1 MLSFINW
8 LDLKTVFLLSY
19 YSQSMTTRAE
29 LADILFPD
37 TTETVESLL
46 QKYPERAGN
55 PTVTRFAPSPTGF
68 LHLWGLFSAFISRK
82 YANQKS
88 GLTFLRIEDT
98 DQKREVQGATELLIL
113 ALKKFGITFAEGPI
127 GENGQEIWNYWP
139 YTQSHRADIYRVFAK
154 KLVAEGLAYPC
165 RMTEEELNATR
176 EMQMAAKII
185 PGIYWKYSQRRDKT
199 PDQLLEKFN
208 QENHAFPVL
217 RFRSP
222 GDTSKK
228 IVFEDLIRGK
238 IAMIDNYNDIVIIK
252 GDGLPTYHFA
262 HLVDDTLMRTTTVSR
277 GEEWLTSVPLHL
289 QLFAAFGFKA
299 PEYAHFSAICKLE
312 DWKKRKLSKR
322 KDPEANVEYFFQ
334 EGYAPEAVLQYL
346 LTLADSSYEDWQK
359 ENPDSSFLDFQF
371 SLEKMNVAGPLFDFV
386 KIQNINNNYLSLL
399 STAELYAQ
407 GLGRAEKYSPALAEL
422 MKKYPDYTQQALNI
436 ERHTEKDPKR
446 FTLYTDISKNI
457 LFFYDE
463 ERENLKMQKPEF
475 PENIPL
481 ETRKAFAQE
490 YAENFDLSWDVLT
503 WFDQL
508 KEIWKKYG
516 FAANNAEF
524 KQWEFIWKVWD
535 LAMFLRIQLCWAKQ
549 TPDLFSV
556 MKVMGRERVVS
567 RLTDI

>member
-1 MLSFINW
+1 
-8 LDLKTVFLLSY
+8 
-19 YSQSMTTRAE
+19 MTTRAE

-37 TTETVESLL
+37 ITETVESLL

-98 DQKREVQGATELLIL
+98 DQKREVEGATELLIL
-113 ALKKFGITFAEGPI
+113 ALKKFGITFAEWPI

-208 QENHAFPVL
+208 QENQTFPVL

-407 GLGRAEKYSPALAEL
+407 GLGRAEKYSPALADL

-463 ERENLKMQKPEF
+463 ERENLKTQKPDF
-475 PENIPL
+475 PENIL
-481 ETRKAFAQE
+481 HETRKAFAQE

-524 KQWEFIWKVWD
+524 KQWGFIWKVWD

-556 MKVMGRERVVS
+556 MKVMGRERVVL